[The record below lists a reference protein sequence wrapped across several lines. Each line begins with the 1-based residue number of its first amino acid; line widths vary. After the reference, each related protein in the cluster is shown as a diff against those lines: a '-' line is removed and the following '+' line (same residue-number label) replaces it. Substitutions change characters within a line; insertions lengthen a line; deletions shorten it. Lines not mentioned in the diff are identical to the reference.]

1 MLQRDI
7 IHDQVGRIFI
17 VLGIFFH
24 LDEEEWIISGAV
36 IFSLTV
42 LIVGAVFLVRSN
54 TCRQVLINIRLFQ
67 LRYSEN
73 QEQVTQSLATEDEL
87 SREALA

>member
-1 MLQRDI
+1 MTNNI
-7 IHDQVGRIFI
+7 
-17 VLGIFFH
+17 
-24 LDEEEWIISGAV
+24 LDEEEWIGLGAI

-42 LIVGAVFLVRSN
+42 LIVGIVFLVRSN
-54 TCRQVLINIRLFQ
+54 SCRQVLINIRLFQ